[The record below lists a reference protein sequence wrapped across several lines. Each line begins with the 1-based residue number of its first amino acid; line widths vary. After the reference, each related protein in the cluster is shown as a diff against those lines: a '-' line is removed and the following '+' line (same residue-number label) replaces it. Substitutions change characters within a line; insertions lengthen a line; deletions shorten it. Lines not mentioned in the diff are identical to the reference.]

1 MVEQMLVVQ
10 NAALSTC
17 TAQFRR
23 RVTFEHLARMRNG
36 AFDLES
42 CGYKITRDHKY
53 HGGMTCCPLV
63 VTRRSKKAK
72 AGQVGIRAIWK
83 LILLQKIA
91 EARQDPGTPPARCAC
106 VRRVGMAWAW
116 VWMCVIGITSAAHMY
131 IPCAEYNLGAGCALR
146 IPCPRLSG

>member
-1 MVEQMLVVQ
+1 MTWSH
-10 NAALSTC
+10 AA
-17 TAQFRR
+17 
-23 RVTFEHLARMRNG
+23 
-36 AFDLES
+36 
-42 CGYKITRDHKY
+42 KITRDHKY

-106 VRRVGMAWAW
+106 VRRVGMAWQR
-116 VWMCVIGITSAAHMY
+116 TSFCFLWGMGLHVCNRHY
-131 IPCAEYNLGAGCALR
+131 VRCPCCLT
-146 IPCPRLSG
+146 P